1 MNPFKTLT
9 VAATVALLTTAGV
22 AHAGATLDAIK
33 KNGVIK
39 CGISDGLP
47 GFSYAD
53 EKGNYSGI
61 DVDVCRAVAAAL
73 FGDATKVKF
82 TPLTAKE
89 RFTALQSGEID
100 VLSRN
105 TTWTSSR
112 DSAQGLNFVGVTYYD
127 GQGFLVNKKLGVKS
141 AKKLDGATVC
151 VQAGT
156 TTELNLSDY
165 FRANK
170 MKLTPISYDKSDE
183 SAKSLEA
190 GRCDVLT
197 SDQSQLYA
205 QRIKLAKP
213 DDYIVLPEVISK
225 EPLGP
230 LVRHGD
236 DDWFDIVKWSL
247 FVMVNAEE
255 LGITSKNIEEMKKS
269 TNPDVK
275 RLLGVKSAKKLDG
288 ATVCVQAGTT
298 TELNLSDYFRANK
311 MKLTPISYD
320 KSDESA
326 KSLEAGRCDV
336 LTSDQS
342 QLYAQ
347 RIKLAKPDDY
357 IVLPEV
363 ISKEPLGPLVR
374 HGDDDWFDIVKWSL
388 FVMVNAEELGIT
400 SKNIEEMKKSTNP
413 DVKRLLGVE
422 GDKGKDFGL
431 PNEWMATVIKQVG
444 NYGEIFERNVG
455 KGSALKIERGLNA
468 LWNQGGLQ
476 YAPPIR

>member
-1 MNPFKTLT
+1 MNRPKTF
-9 VAATVALLTTAGV
+9 ATVAVLLLTAAGT
-22 AHAGATLDAIK
+22 AHAGATLNAIK
-33 KNGVIK
+33 ERGFIK

-61 DVDVCRAVAAAL
+61 DADVCRGIAAAV
-73 FGDATKVKF
+73 FGDSSKVFGDSSKVKF

-112 DSAQGLNFVGVTYYD
+112 DSAQGMNFAGVTYYD
-127 GQGFLVNKKLGVKS
+127 GQGFLINKKLGVKS
-141 AKKLDGATVC
+141 AKQLDGATVC

-165 FRANK
+165 FRNNK
-170 MKLTPISYDKSDE
+170 MKFTPITYDKSDE

-213 DDYIVLPEVISK
+213 DEYVVLPEVISK

-230 LVRHGD
+230 AVRHGD
-236 DDWFDIVKWSL
+236 DDWLDIVKWTL
-247 FVMVNAEE
+247 FVMVDAEE
-255 LGITSKNIEEMKKS
+255 LGVHSKNVEEMKKS

-275 RLLGVKSAKKLDG
+275 RLLG
-288 ATVCVQAGTT
+288 
-298 TELNLSDYFRANK
+298 
-311 MKLTPISYD
+311 I
-320 KSDESA
+320 
-326 KSLEAGRCDV
+326 
-336 LTSDQS
+336 
-342 QLYAQ
+342 
-347 RIKLAKPDDY
+347 
-357 IVLPEV
+357 
-363 ISKEPLGPLVR
+363 
-374 HGDDDWFDIVKWSL
+374 
-388 FVMVNAEELGIT
+388 
-400 SKNIEEMKKSTNP
+400 
-413 DVKRLLGVE
+413 E

-431 PNEWMATVIKQVG
+431 ANDWMATVIKQVG
-444 NYGEIFERNVG
+444 NYSEIFERNVG
-455 KGSALKIERGLNA
+455 KDSPLKIERGLNA
-468 LWNQGGLQ
+468 LWSQGGLQ
-476 YAPPIR
+476 YAPPVR